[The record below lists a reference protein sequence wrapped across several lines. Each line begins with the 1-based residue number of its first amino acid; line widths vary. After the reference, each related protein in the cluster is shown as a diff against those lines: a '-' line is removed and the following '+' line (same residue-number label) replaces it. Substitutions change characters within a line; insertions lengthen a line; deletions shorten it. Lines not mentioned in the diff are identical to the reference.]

1 MISFSGGASSVALH
15 LSLQASLSGMCA
27 IHGND
32 GDAPASPVP
41 LPGESGGPPCPVCP
55 LAPSGVVPFRPPF
68 PGAFWAPSPFRCGL
82 WCQVGLLAGAFGLVP
97 LPGSRLSGCRYPSPG
112 VCAFRPWG
120 PSARAAHRF
129 LAPHVRLGLCH
140 PPFPFAVGPFTCGA
154 ASARGWEPSGLGA
167 VWALLRGVRRLADP
181 GARLDWAVV

>member
-1 MISFSGGASSVALH
+1 MPSTGMMGMLRLL
-15 LSLQASLSGMCA
+15 LSLCLA
-27 IHGND
+27 
-32 GDAPASPVP
+32 
-41 LPGESGGPPCPVCP
+41 ESGGPPCPVCP

-68 PGAFWAPSPFRCGL
+68 PGVFWAPAPFRCVFGARL
-82 WCQVGLLAGAFGLVP
+82 GPLAGAFGLVP
-97 LPGSRLSGCRYPSPG
+97 LPGGRLSGCCYPSPG

-129 LAPHVRLGLCH
+129 LAPHVGLGLCH
-140 PPFPFAVGPFTCGA
+140 PPFPFAIGPFTCGA

-167 VWALLRGVRRLADP
+167 VWALLRGVRRWCGIADP

>member
-1 MISFSGGASSVALH
+1 MLRLLRSLCLGSLGALRAPSVRW
-15 LSLQASLSGMCA
+15 
-27 IHGND
+27 
-32 GDAPASPVP
+32 P
-41 LPGESGGPPCPVCP
+41 LPGWCRSGLPFQVCSGLLHRSGVSLVPGGSAGRSLWAGPPSGKPP
-55 LAPSGVVPFRPPF
+55 LWVP
-68 PGAFWAPSPFRCGL
+68 
-82 WCQVGLLAGAFGLVP
+82 
-97 LPGSRLSGCRYPSPG
+97 YPSPG

-167 VWALLRGVRRLADP
+167 VWALLRGVRRRCGIADP